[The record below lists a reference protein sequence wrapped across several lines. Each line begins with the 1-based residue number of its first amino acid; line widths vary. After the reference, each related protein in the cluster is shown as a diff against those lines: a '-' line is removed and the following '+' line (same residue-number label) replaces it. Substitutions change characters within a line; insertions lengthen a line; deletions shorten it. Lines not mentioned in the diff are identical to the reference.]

1 MKKARMIVNIAMTVV
16 LLCLMAYT
24 LVGETAHEVLG
35 TVMFILFIIHHIL
48 NRKWFGAV
56 TKGRYNAF
64 RILQTTLVFLMILS
78 VLASMVSGI
87 MLSNKLYTF
96 LPRISG
102 TSIARSVH
110 MVCAYL
116 NFILMS
122 LHLGLHWNAMMS
134 AMIKKRGNGSKV
146 WIWILRIA
154 AFGVAIY
161 GIYAFV
167 KRQIGE
173 YLFLRTHFLFLDPSE
188 PLILFFIDYV
198 AIMGLFVF
206 IGHYLARLL
215 RQVGNKRKTDQRKE
229 R

>member
-1 MKKARMIVNIAMTVV
+1 MKKVRMIVNIAMTVV

-56 TKGRYNAF
+56 TKGRYNSF

-78 VLASMVSGI
+78 ILASMVSGI

-134 AMIKKRGNGSKV
+134 AMMNYPPPTHVGRGFLAE
-146 WIWILRIA
+146 IL
-154 AFGVAIY
+154 
-161 GIYAFV
+161 
-167 KRQIGE
+167 
-173 YLFLRTHFLFLDPSE
+173 
-188 PLILFFIDYV
+188 
-198 AIMGLFVF
+198 
-206 IGHYLARLL
+206 
-215 RQVGNKRKTDQRKE
+215 
-229 R
+229 

>member
-56 TKGRYNAF
+56 TKGRYNSF
-64 RILQTTLVFLMILS
+64 RVLQTTLVFLMILS
-78 VLASMVSGI
+78 VLASVVSGI

-102 TSIARSVH
+102 MSIARSVH

-134 AMIKKRGNGSKV
+134 AMIKKMGNGSKV
-146 WIWILRIA
+146 WILRIA

-173 YLFLRTHFLFLDPSE
+173 YLFLRTHFLFLDTSE
-188 PLILFFIDYV
+188 PLILFFIDHV

-215 RQVGNKRKTDQRKE
+215 RQVGNNRKTDQRKGVI
-229 R
+229 

>member
-24 LVGETAHEVLG
+24 LVGETAHEVWG

-56 TKGRYNAF
+56 TKGRYNSF
-64 RILQTTLVFLMILS
+64 RVLQTTLVFLMILS
-78 VLASMVSGI
+78 VLASVVSGI

-102 TSIARSVH
+102 MSIARSVH

-146 WIWILRIA
+146 WILRIA

-167 KRQIGE
+167 NRQIGE

-206 IGHYLARLL
+206 IGHYFARLL
-215 RQVGNKRKTDQRKE
+215 RQVGNNRKTDQRKVM
-229 R
+229 

>member
-110 MVCAYL
+110 MVWYSFLSGAE
-116 NFILMS
+116 
-122 LHLGLHWNAMMS
+122 
-134 AMIKKRGNGSKV
+134 
-146 WIWILRIA
+146 A
-154 AFGVAIY
+154 AVIRS
-161 GIYAFV
+161 
-167 KRQIGE
+167 RQ
-173 YLFLRTHFLFLDPSE
+173 FLRE
-188 PLILFFIDYV
+188 Q
-198 AIMGLFVF
+198 MG
-206 IGHYLARLL
+206 
-215 RQVGNKRKTDQRKE
+215 K
-229 R
+229 